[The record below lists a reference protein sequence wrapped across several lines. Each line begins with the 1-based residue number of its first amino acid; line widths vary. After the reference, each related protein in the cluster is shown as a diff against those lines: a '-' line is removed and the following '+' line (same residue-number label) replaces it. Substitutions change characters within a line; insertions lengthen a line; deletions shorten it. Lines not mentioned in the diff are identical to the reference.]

1 MNKLQDKK
9 NLYGILTFHK
19 AHNYGALLQAYAL
32 SYTIKKYNKDVFFV
46 DYENETLT
54 KGYTLFPIFNKYSPV
69 SYIKEW
75 IHLILDFKRKY
86 KRYHAFSRFINN
98 YIKPLSVS
106 KNNAFDVVF
115 LGSDQI
121 WNASYTNGVDSNYY
135 GQGEGLNA
143 NKLVSYAASMG
154 KLSLNGKDEE
164 EFISLI
170 QGINEIGVRE
180 KYLKDYIEDK
190 TGRECV
196 VNLDPTLLLD
206 RQEWESLSKRFNSD
220 ERYLLVYEMHPH
232 SEMSRIANQ
241 IAESLNLKIKV
252 LASRTNYKI
261 SKDAITDADPRD
273 FLMYFANA
281 SFILTTSFHGT
292 VFSIINEIPFYTLC
306 FGNEVDLRSSSL
318 LELVNLKNRMIP
330 GIESIDSNNENL
342 HFNFEEASKILQDH
356 RRNSINFITQAL
368 GFRHE

>member
-1 MNKLQDKK
+1 MNKIQNVK

-32 SYTIKKYNKDVFFV
+32 SYTIKKYCEDVFFV
-46 DYENETLT
+46 DYENEILT
-54 KGYTLFPIFNKYSPV
+54 KGYSLYPVFNKNSPV
-69 SYIKEW
+69 NYVKEW
-75 IHLILDFKRKY
+75 IHFILDFKRKQ
-86 KRYHAFSRFINN
+86 KRYNVFSNFIDN
-98 YIKPLSVS
+98 YISPFEIS
-106 KNNAFDVVF
+106 KNSSFDVVF

-121 WNASYTNGVDSNYY
+121 WNASYTNGVDPNYY
-135 GQGEGLNA
+135 GQGEGLTA

-164 EFISLI
+164 EFISLVKR
-170 QGINEIGVRE
+170 INLIGVRE

-190 TGRECV
+190 SGRECV

-206 RQEWESLSKRFNSD
+206 RQEWESLSNKSNND

-232 SEMSRIANQ
+232 SEMSHVASRIAD
-241 IAESLNLKIKV
+241 SLNLKIKV

-273 FLMYFANA
+273 FLMYFSNA

-306 FGNEVDLRSSSL
+306 FDSEVDLRSSSL
-318 LELVNLKNRMIP
+318 LELVNLKNRMIS
-330 GIESIDSNNENL
+330 GIKSIDSYNESL
-342 HFNFEEASKILQDH
+342 DVNFDEASKILQEH
-356 RRNSINFITQAL
+356 RQDSIDFITQAL
-368 GFRHE
+368 GLQHE